1 MKHELFVAHRVGADL
16 PDTRAGLSLEAAD
29 FAHALFTRSGT
40 LTGWNGAFAANF
52 PENDLRQD
60 VQIWDI
66 FQRFDDA
73 LWVQTLLKL
82 DAGQTVT
89 LRRRPGSSDPNY
101 DVCVTPVF
109 GAQGRIASVEIKHP
123 SVSNL
128 QLLQQLQKEI
138 LEVVATGWPLPDVVD
153 LLCRRAEAMSP
164 GVICSVLRA
173 DLGANCLYPL
183 AGPSLPQEVQDAT
196 QCVPIGP
203 ASVHAG
209 TLPFM
214 ASHRSDR
221 HLHRS
226 ALGAV
231 QESVPAAWPARLLV
245 NADQGPQRTGAR
257 HVRLLLPRATRT
269 GYARASNRRGL
280 CSSLRHRHRSR

>member
-60 VQIWDI
+60 VQISDV
-66 FQRFDDA
+66 FQRVDDA
-73 LWVQTLLKL
+73 LWAQTWLKL

-123 SVSNL
+123 SVSNS

-138 LEVVATGWPLPDVVD
+138 LEVVATGGRCGFWRPMRFPWL
-153 LLCRRAEAMSP
+153 
-164 GVICSVLRA
+164 
-173 DLGANCLYPL
+173 
-183 AGPSLPQEVQDAT
+183 
-196 QCVPIGP
+196 
-203 ASVHAG
+203 
-209 TLPFM
+209 
-214 ASHRSDR
+214 
-221 HLHRS
+221 S
-226 ALGAV
+226 ALRVTSSGFV
-231 QESVPAAWPARLLV
+231 GGFRLK
-245 NADQGPQRTGAR
+245 
-257 HVRLLLPRATRT
+257 LLN
-269 GYARASNRRGL
+269 RASGG
-280 CSSLRHRHRSR
+280 RHSWT